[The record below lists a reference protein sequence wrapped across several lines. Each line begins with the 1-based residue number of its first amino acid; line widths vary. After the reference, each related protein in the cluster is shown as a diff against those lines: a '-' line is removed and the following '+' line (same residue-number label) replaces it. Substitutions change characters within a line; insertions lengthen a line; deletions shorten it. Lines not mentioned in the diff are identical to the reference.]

1 MPDELNGNSLQKLV
15 LELDQYM
22 EKKISIATSHNMYTH
37 THNTHTLRWITNLK
51 NSLNLTF
58 LGKYV
63 LSFGIYKHFLEK
75 MQNLLNKK
83 ERK

>member
-22 EKKISIATSHNMYTH
+22 EKKILIATSHNMYTH
-37 THNTHTLRWITNLK
+37 THTLRWITNLK
-51 NSLNLTF
+51 NNLNLTF

-63 LSFGIYKHFLEK
+63 LSFGTYKHFLEK